1 MKSKSNKSIATKF
14 LIKTIITIFL
24 YSITYFLILFCVYK
38 LFSIR
43 MWDKTDLIYKIYLNL
58 KQLIIPIW
66 ILGILIIIILFWRKT
81 FVYINKIISETSK
94 LNDDDDN
101 YISLP
106 RELLQIE
113 KSVNSVKKE
122 SVKNKQNALLAENKQ
137 KELIVYL
144 THDLKTPLTSI
155 LGYLDLLQNSK
166 NLNNKDKAKYLKII
180 NEKALSLESLIDEL
194 FELTKLNNDVI
205 ETNVQKIDINLLINQ
220 IVDDFYPLLNA
231 VNKNI
236 IVVENEHIYFLGNPQ
251 ELYRAFNNIIK
262 NSIYYS
268 YDNSTI
274 KINIGIDNEYGIV
287 SIFNQCKH
295 YTKKEINK
303 IFEKFYRGDKSRNSV
318 SGGSGLGLAIAKQI
332 IELHKGKIDVSSEG
346 ENIEFM
352 VKLKIL
358 R

>member
-180 NEKALSLESLIDEL
+180 NEKALSLELLIDEL

-236 IVVENEHIYFLGNPQ
+236 TVVENEHIYFLGNPQ